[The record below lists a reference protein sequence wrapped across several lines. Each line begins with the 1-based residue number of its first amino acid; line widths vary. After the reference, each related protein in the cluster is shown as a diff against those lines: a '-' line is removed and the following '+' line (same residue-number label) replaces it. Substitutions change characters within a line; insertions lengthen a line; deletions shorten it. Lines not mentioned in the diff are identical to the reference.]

1 VIESMADEHN
11 EQHSPDSIE
20 MPAPTAWPFVVA
32 FGITLLFAGLVTHF
46 AVSGVGLIVLLR
58 GAFGW
63 WRDVLPQ
70 EKHEWAPVPAAER
83 IQPVK
88 VAVRTVEH
96 LRVGTG
102 GHRVRIPAEIHPY
115 SAGIVGGIAGGIA
128 MAAVASVFGLISH
141 GSIWYPINLLA
152 AGVVPSLSGADYE
165 HLRQFSG
172 LGLLA
177 GVIMHGIFSPLVGLL
192 YAVLLPMFPRKAG
205 LWSGLITPLVWSAL
219 IASTLNIINPTL
231 NERVDWTWFVASQVA
246 FGLVCGY
253 VVARSEKIETM
264 QTWTFS
270 ARAGVEAPGQE
281 EGEE

>member
-1 VIESMADEHN
+1 MADELKD
-11 EQHSPDSIE
+11 QHSPDSIE

-58 GAFGW
+58 GAVGW
-63 WRDVLPQ
+63 WRDVLPH
-70 EKHEWAPVPAAER
+70 EKHEWAHVAAAER
-83 IQPVK
+83 VQPVK

-152 AGVVPSLSGADYE
+152 AGVVPSLAGADYE

-172 LGLLA
+172 VGLLA

>member
-1 VIESMADEHN
+1 MADEHN

-63 WRDVLPQ
+63 WRDVLPH

>member
-1 VIESMADEHN
+1 
-11 EQHSPDSIE
+11 
-20 MPAPTAWPFVVA
+20 
-32 FGITLLFAGLVTHF
+32 
-46 AVSGVGLIVLLR
+46 
-58 GAFGW
+58 
-63 WRDVLPQ
+63 
-70 EKHEWAPVPAAER
+70 
-83 IQPVK
+83 
-88 VAVRTVEH
+88 
-96 LRVGTG
+96 
-102 GHRVRIPAEIHPY
+102 
-115 SAGIVGGIAGGIA
+115 
-128 MAAVASVFGLISH
+128 
-141 GSIWYPINLLA
+141 
-152 AGVVPSLSGADYE
+152 
-165 HLRQFSG
+165 
-172 LGLLA
+172 
-177 GVIMHGIFSPLVGLL
+177 VGLL

>member
-1 VIESMADEHN
+1 MADELKD
-11 EQHSPDSIE
+11 QHSPDSIE

-58 GAFGW
+58 GAVGW
-63 WRDVLPQ
+63 WRDVLPH
-70 EKHEWAPVPAAER
+70 EKHEWAHVTAAER
-83 IQPVK
+83 VQPVK

-152 AGVVPSLSGADYE
+152 AGVVPSLAGADYE

-172 LGLLA
+172 VGLLA

-281 EGEE
+281 EDEE